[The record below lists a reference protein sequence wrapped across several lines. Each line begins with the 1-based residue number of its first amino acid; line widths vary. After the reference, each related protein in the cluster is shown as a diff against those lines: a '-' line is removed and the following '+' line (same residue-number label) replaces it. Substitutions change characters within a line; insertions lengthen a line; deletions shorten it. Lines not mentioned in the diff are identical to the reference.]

1 MKSDIDTDYFFIWLK
16 FFSDLNFSLKYIA
29 FFLNPFVLNN
39 GVIWVTFNANY
50 LMAVSIE
57 ESKTKPSFT
66 YCSIK
71 LHEMTFYLTDL
82 VRTIYYDLHV

>member
-1 MKSDIDTDYFFIWLK
+1 MKANIDTNYLFIWLK

-29 FFLNPFVLNN
+29 FFLDPFFLNN
-39 GVIWVTFNANY
+39 GIIRVTFNANY
-50 LMAVSIE
+50 LMTVAIE

-71 LHEMTFYLTDL
+71 LHEMAFYLTDL
-82 VRTIYYDLHV
+82 VRTIYYDLHI